1 MKVLNL
7 KCAHGHAFEGW
18 FASNDAFDDQLGR
31 GLVECPM
38 CGDKA
43 VVKQLSAPRLSL
55 GAARPEPAGPAEAPQ
70 ADAQRQAR
78 WLNAMRELVATT
90 EDVGDR
96 FAHEARRIH
105 HGDAPERGIR
115 GQASREESDALAE
128 EGIAVMQ
135 IALPKALKETLQ

>member
-43 VVKQLSAPRLSL
+43 VVKQLSAPRLNL
-55 GAARPEPAGPAEAPQ
+55 GAARPEPAETPQ